1 MKSFTLIL
9 VETGLQLNI
18 PDLKRASSATF
29 PMWGNFFFL
38 DFCLGNFQTGHSA
51 HQTPARRILVL
62 EGEHRGIQSIVH
74 STWKHETLEVVPLV
88 GGLSEFIELLEL
100 DASELI
106 VLAATSL
113 VAFLGTNEI
122 FDLLDEKE
130 QPNRIKVSVGETP
143 SNLYVIDRKDLIDLL
158 KSFRNRYSASDSF
171 TDFLFN
177 DILLSSFD
185 EIVNIPGEILFQ
197 NNLMQL
203 YSQNIDLVTRQRSPK
218 FQAAVQ
224 KLSQTTTEGTP
235 SYIGEN
241 GFIREAFISSGVE
254 IYGYVENSILFPGVL
269 VKSRTKIINSVIMN
283 NNQIGRNT
291 LIQNALVLPYQRE
304 VKKGSSNIGSEVV
317 IGGESTVTKNTQF
330 PNQINRGLTV
340 IGLDADIPRGTVIEQ
355 GCYLGSNV
363 SQSRLRSLKH
373 LKRGRSL
380 FADERKN

>member
-18 PDLKRASSATF
+18 PDLKRVSSATF

-38 DFCLGNFQTGHSA
+38 DFCLGNFQTEH
-51 HQTPARRILVL
+51 PVRRILVL
-62 EGEHRGIQSIVH
+62 EGEHRGIQSFIH
-74 STWKHETLEVVPLV
+74 STWKHEALEVVPLV
-88 GGLSEFIELLEL
+88 NGISEFIELLES

-106 VLAATSL
+106 ILAATSL
-113 VAFLGTNEI
+113 VTLFGTNEI
-122 FDLLDEKE
+122 FEIME
-130 QPNRIKVSVGETP
+130 ATGQANRIKISVNGTP
-143 SNLYVIDRKDLIDLL
+143 SNLYLIDRKDLIDLL
-158 KSFRNRYSASDSF
+158 QSFRNRYSVSDSF
-171 TDFLFN
+171 TEFLFN
-177 DILLSSFD
+177 EILLSSFD
-185 EIVNIPGEILFQ
+185 QIVNISGEILFQ

-203 YSQNIDLVTRQRSPK
+203 YRQNIELVTRQRTTNC
-218 FQAAVQ
+218 QEAMQ
-224 KLSQTTTEGTP
+224 KLSQPAAEGTP
-235 SYIGEN
+235 SYVGEN

-269 VKSRTKIINSVIMN
+269 IKSRTKIINSVIMN

-291 LIQNALVLPYQRE
+291 LIQNSLVLPYQRE

-330 PNQINRGLTV
+330 PNQINGGLTV

-355 GCYLGSNV
+355 GCYLGAHV
-363 SQSRLRSLKH
+363 SKNRLRSLKH

-380 FADERKN
+380 FADERNN